1 MSEILAGLFI
11 AKGAWVHARGLVTP
25 HLPQEHGHGPII
37 YHERSTR
44 IQGSKKA
51 WRIVEGTVD
60 GGCRCSGGAFIG
72 RMVSAE
78 WVALAVLVVV
88 PAACT
93 YAFGIV
99 GTPGPIDVTHGV
111 SAGDSF
117 SESAL

>member
-1 MSEILAGLFI
+1 M
-11 AKGAWVHARGLVTP
+11 
-25 HLPQEHGHGPII
+25 
-37 YHERSTR
+37 
-44 IQGSKKA
+44 
-51 WRIVEGTVD
+51 
-60 GGCRCSGGAFIG
+60 
-72 RMVSAE
+72 SAE